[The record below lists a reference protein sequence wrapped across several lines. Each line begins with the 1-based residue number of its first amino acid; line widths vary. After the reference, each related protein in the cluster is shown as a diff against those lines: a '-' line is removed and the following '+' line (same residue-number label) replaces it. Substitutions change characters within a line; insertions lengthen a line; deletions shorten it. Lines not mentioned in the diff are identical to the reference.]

1 MGLFDKLNAPVFFAD
16 NSTAA
21 AQLEELET
29 LQSKATGETASLI
42 ENEIKN
48 VRAGISGENQIRYE
62 LENSHLPMY
71 VLHDIYL
78 EHNGLTAQIDYLII
92 TRHHVFVIECK
103 NLYGNIEINNTG
115 DFIRTIPDGKR
126 TKREGIYSPITQNRR
141 HLELIKQI
149 RSEEKNVITKLL
161 FEKTFY
167 STYTSVVVLA
177 NPKTVL
183 LAKYAKKEV
192 RDQVIRADQLV
203 AYIRRADASADSIPM
218 SDKDMEELAAFFAE
232 AHKENTTDYLEKF
245 RKLVAETSP
254 PQPHQETQQPSTS
267 PVCPKCGAPMVKRVA
282 KKGNNAGNEFW
293 GCSRYPSCRCI
304 INTTE
309 Q

>member
-1 MGLFDKLNAPVFFAD
+1 MGLFDRLNTPVFYAD

-21 AQLEELET
+21 AQLEELEA

-42 ENEIKN
+42 ESEIKN
-48 VRAGISGENQIRYE
+48 VRAGISGEKQIRYE

-92 TRHHVFVIECK
+92 TRRHIFVIECK
-103 NLYGNIEINNTG
+103 NLFGNIEINNTG

-149 RSEEKNVITKLL
+149 RAEEKSVLTKFL
-161 FEKTFY
+161 FEKSFY
-167 STYTSVVVLA
+167 NTYNPIVVLA

-192 RDQVIRADQLV
+192 REQVIRADQLV
-203 AYIRRADASADSIPM
+203 SYIRRVDASSDSLPM
-218 SDKDMEELAAFFAE
+218 SDKEMEELAAFFAG
-232 AHKENTTDYLEKF
+232 AHKENKTDYLEKF
-245 RKLVAETSP
+245 RKLVADSEVP
-254 PQPHQETQQPSTS
+254 EEPQETQQSTGL
-267 PVCPKCGAPMVKRVA
+267 VCPKCGAPMVKRIA
-282 KKGNNAGNEFW
+282 KKGINAGNEFW
-293 GCSRYPSCRCI
+293 GCSRYPSCRCVV
-304 INTTE
+304 NTTE
-309 Q
+309 